1 MTVLKAEFLP
11 TRAGLGAGAVAIK
24 LTEFDQRRYLR
35 LINARGETISR
46 VAAELQRALGVATAL
61 DAGCGVGFFAQILQE
76 CGLSVGAFDG
86 RMENV
91 VEARKRFPEIPFE
104 QGDIESPGIL
114 ALGKFDLTLCFGL
127 LYHLENPML
136 AIRHL
141 RALTG
146 KGLLLESM
154 CIPGDSAGMVLRE
167 EPSALDQS
175 LTDIALYPSE
185 ACLVKMLYRAGFAA
199 VYRVAEL
206 PDHDDFRETPLH
218 ARRRTVLF
226 AATAPVR
233 VAGFEKI
240 DEPRDVADPW
250 SKTAISSDG
259 GSIAGRIWRF
269 LRRPWRAQYISLAYK
284 ARRVF
289 PEMPI
294 PLRLPF
300 GAWWLAQKSA
310 LDDEL
315 IHEGFED
322 AEMAFVDRLLRPGM
336 TVLDAGA
343 HHGLYTLLA
352 SKRVGR
358 CGRVIAFEPSPRER
372 KRLRRHLWANRCKN
386 VAVQSCALG
395 EEHQEANLFLV
406 EGREDWCNSLRAP
419 QIDARTVTVRVEV
432 QRVDD
437 VLEKLGLTRVDF
449 IKLDVEGAELSF
461 LQGASATLAASR
473 PVILAEV
480 QDLRT
485 RQWGYAAREI
495 IEFLT
500 RAGYC
505 WFALTANSNLQ
516 PISTQLKTYDANL
529 VALPEERADDIRKM
543 LMDAKLHDARLRGI
557 DRAFD
562 IWATGKQP
570 TSGALLKQWRRR
582 LGWPFL

>member
-1 MTVLKAEFLP
+1 MSAGSVPYPSERSATRTVQ
-11 TRAGLGAGAVAIK
+11 RVAIT

-35 LINARGETISR
+35 LINARGETIR
-46 VAAELQRALGVATAL
+46 AVVAELKAALGLATAL
-61 DAGCGVGFFAQILQE
+61 DAGCGIGFFAQILQE

-86 RMENV
+86 RMENIL
-91 VEARKRFPEIPFE
+91 EARKRFPGIPFE
-104 QGDIESPGIL
+104 QGDIEAPGIL

-154 CIPGDSAGMVLRE
+154 CIPGNSAGMVWRE
-167 EPSALDQS
+167 EPAAADQS

-226 AATAPVR
+226 AATAPAR
-233 VAGFEKI
+233 VAGCEKI
-240 DEPRDVADPW
+240 EEPRDAADPW
-250 SKTAISSDG
+250 SKTTAGRDRV
-259 GSIAGRIWRF
+259 SIAGRIWQF
-269 LRRPWRAQYISLAYK
+269 LQQPRRAQYISLAYR

-300 GAWWLAQKSA
+300 GALWLAEKSA
-310 LDDEL
+310 LDDDL
-315 IHEGFED
+315 IHEGFEE
-322 AEMAFVDRLLRPGM
+322 AEIAFIETLLKPGM
-336 TVLDAGA
+336 TAIDAGA

-358 CGRVIAFEPSPRER
+358 RGRVIAFEPSPRER
-372 KRLRRHLWANRCKN
+372 KRLQRHLWLNRCKN
-386 VAVQSCALG
+386 VNVQSCALG
-395 EEHQEANLFLV
+395 DERREADLFLA

-419 QIDARTVTVRVEV
+419 QINAPTVAVRVEV
-432 QRVDD
+432 ERVDD
-437 VLEKLGLTRVDF
+437 VLEKLGVTRVDF
-449 IKLDVEGAELSF
+449 IKLDIEGAELSF
-461 LQGASATLAASR
+461 LQGARTTLALSR

-480 QDLRT
+480 QDVRT
-485 RQWGYAAREI
+485 RPWGYAAREVI
-495 IEFLT
+495 DFLA
-500 RAGYC
+500 RADYC
-505 WFALTANSNLQ
+505 WFALTANRNLQ
-516 PISTQLKTYDANL
+516 PISTHLKTYDANL
-529 VALPEERADDIRKM
+529 VALPAERIDDIRQM
-543 LMDAKLHDARLRGI
+543 LAEAKRGAGAI
-557 DRAFD
+557 TRSRSRA
-562 IWATGKQP
+562 
-570 TSGALLKQWRRR
+570 
-582 LGWPFL
+582 

>member
-1 MTVLKAEFLP
+1 MTSRTSTLLP
-11 TRAGLGAGAVAIK
+11 SEHGVARAVDRVAIT

-35 LINARGETISR
+35 LINARGETIR
-46 VAAELQRALGVATAL
+46 TVVAGLKDALGLATAL

-91 VEARKRFPEIPFE
+91 TEARKRFPEIRFE
-104 QGDIESPGIL
+104 QGDVESPGIL
-114 ALGKFDLTLCFGL
+114 AIGKFDLTLCFGL

-154 CIPGDSAGMVLRE
+154 CIPGSSAGMVLRE
-167 EPSALDQS
+167 EPAAADQS

-199 VYRVAEL
+199 VHRVADL

-226 AATAPVR
+226 AAAVPAQ

-250 SKTAISSDG
+250 SKAAASGTDAWLP
-259 GSIAGRIWRF
+259 ARIWGF
-269 LRRPWRAQYISLAYK
+269 LRRPWRAQYISLAYR

-310 LDDEL
+310 LDDDL

-322 AEMAFVDRLLRPGM
+322 AEMTFVERLLRPGM
-336 TVLDAGA
+336 TVLDVGA

-352 SKRVGR
+352 SKCVGR
-358 CGRVIAFEPSPRER
+358 GGRVIAFEPSPRER
-372 KRLRRHLWANRCKN
+372 RRLRRHLWVNHCKN
-386 VAVQSCALG
+386 VDVQSCALG
-395 EEHQEANLFLV
+395 DERREADLFLV

-419 QIDARTVTVRVEV
+419 QIDGRTATVRVELE
-432 QRVDD
+432 RVDD
-437 VLEKLGLTRVDF
+437 ALEKLGIARVDF
-449 IKLDVEGAELSF
+449 IKLDIEGAELSF
-461 LQGASATLAASR
+461 LQGARSTLALSR

-485 RQWGYAAREI
+485 RPWGYGAREI
-495 IEFLT
+495 IDFLE
-500 RAGYC
+500 RADYS

-516 PISTQLKTYDANL
+516 PISTQLKTYNTNL
-529 VALPEERADDIRKM
+529 VALPEERADGVRKM
-543 LMDAKLHDARLRGI
+543 LMDVKLREDATTRIRFARLASPRG
-557 DRAFD
+557 
-562 IWATGKQP
+562 
-570 TSGALLKQWRRR
+570 LLSC
-582 LGWPFL
+582 LADLF